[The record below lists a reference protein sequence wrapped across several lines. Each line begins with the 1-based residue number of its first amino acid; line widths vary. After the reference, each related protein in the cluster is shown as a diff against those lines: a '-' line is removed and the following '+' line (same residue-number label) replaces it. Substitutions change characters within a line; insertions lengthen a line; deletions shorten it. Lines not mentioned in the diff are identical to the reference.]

1 MTVLLERLYWSM
13 YKDQQYQIAV
23 RFNGSLS
30 TMTTDLHNRL
40 DAAFKNSHAKANT
53 SNG

>member
-1 MTVLLERLYWSM
+1 MIVLLERFYCSM

-23 RFNGSLS
+23 RFNGILS
-30 TMTTDLHNRL
+30 TMTTDLHSRL
-40 DAAFKNSHAKANT
+40 DAAFKNFHAKANT